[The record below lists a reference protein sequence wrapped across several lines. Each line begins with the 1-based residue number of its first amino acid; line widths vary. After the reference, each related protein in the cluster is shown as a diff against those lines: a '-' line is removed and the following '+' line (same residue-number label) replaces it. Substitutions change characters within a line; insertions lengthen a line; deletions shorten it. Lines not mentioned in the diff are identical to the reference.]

1 MPTVLIGPSPIRH
14 RPGHFREL
22 LAAAGFAAIEPPGN
36 GPLTP
41 ADLLAALPAADALIA
56 GGEPVPASVI
66 AACPKLRV
74 IARTGVGYDAV
85 DVAAATARGIVVAI
99 TPGTNHESVAEQA
112 FALLLALA
120 KETISRDG
128 STRAGGWDRMPV
140 RPLRGTTL
148 GLVGLGR
155 IGRAMATRAVA
166 FGMAVIAFDPATD
179 ADFDASHGIRRA
191 GLDDLQAAA
200 DVVSLH
206 LPLTPETRGLFDR
219 LAFARMKPGS
229 ILINTARGGLV
240 VEDDLHAALVSGHL
254 AGAGL
259 DVFESEPPR
268 PANPLLSLPNVV
280 VSPHLA
286 GADARAM
293 ADMADLAVQ
302 CVIDLHSGRWP
313 EGCVVN
319 EGLREGWEWRI

>member
-14 RPGHFREL
+14 RPGRFREL
-22 LAAAGFAAIEPPGN
+22 LEAAGFTAIEPPGN

-41 ADLLAALPAADALIA
+41 ADLMAAMPAADAMIA
-56 GGEPVPASVI
+56 GGEPVPGEVI
-66 AACPKLRV
+66 AACPRLRV

-85 DVAAATARGIVVAI
+85 DVAEATARGIVVTI

-112 FALLLALA
+112 FALLLSVA
-120 KETISRDG
+120 KETIPRDG
-128 STRAGGWDRMPV
+128 STRAGGWDRTPV

-166 FGMAVIAFDPATD
+166 FGMDVIAFDQAADT
-179 ADFDASHGIRRA
+179 DFDARHGIRRVD
-191 GLDDLQAAA
+191 LDDLLANS

-219 LAFARMKPGS
+219 RAFARMKPGS

-240 VEDDLHAALVSGHL
+240 DEAALNAALTSGHL

-259 DVFESEPPR
+259 DVFESEPPSR
-268 PANPLLSLPNVV
+268 ANPLFSLPNVV

-293 ADMADLAVQ
+293 ADMAALAAR
-302 CVIDLHSGRWP
+302 CVIDLHAGRWP

-319 EGLREGWEWRI
+319 EALRKGWTWSI

>member
-128 STRAGGWDRMPV
+128 STGPAAGTGCP
-140 RPLRGTTL
+140 
-148 GLVGLGR
+148 
-155 IGRAMATRAVA
+155 
-166 FGMAVIAFDPATD
+166 
-179 ADFDASHGIRRA
+179 
-191 GLDDLQAAA
+191 
-200 DVVSLH
+200 
-206 LPLTPETRGLFDR
+206 
-219 LAFARMKPGS
+219 
-229 ILINTARGGLV
+229 
-240 VEDDLHAALVSGHL
+240 
-254 AGAGL
+254 
-259 DVFESEPPR
+259 
-268 PANPLLSLPNVV
+268 
-280 VSPHLA
+280 
-286 GADARAM
+286 
-293 ADMADLAVQ
+293 
-302 CVIDLHSGRWP
+302 SGRSGGRRWGWSDSGGSAGRWRPGRSRSAWP
-313 EGCVVN
+313 
-319 EGLREGWEWRI
+319 